1 MPFRFVHTAD
11 LHLDSPI
18 TSLALRNEELA
29 RLVRGATRRTL
40 ERIVDLSISE
50 QVDALLIAGDLY
62 DGSQTSM
69 ATALFLVGQMRRLE
83 AAGVRVFIIRGNH
96 DSQSQITRELTFPAN
111 VHVFDGRGRT
121 VRAGALANGREVH
134 VHGVSFGQ
142 PHAPSSLLPSFK
154 APVPDAI
161 NIGMLHT
168 SLAGSGR
175 HDNYAPVSVG
185 DLAAHGFDYW
195 ALGHIHQRAVHCEN
209 PMIVMPGIPQGRDIN
224 EADAKSVTLVT
235 VSDDGKFAVED
246 RFLAIAAF
254 ERLAVD
260 LGGVED
266 WTSML
271 RDVRAAVEQQKERAR
286 ADHLICRIMLFGTTP
301 LAWRLH
307 RDHDLLA
314 AELQAA
320 ADSVGD
326 SWIETV
332 ELSVVQPRGGE
343 AQADIGA
350 FAELAD
356 IIERE
361 ILPSH
366 AYREE
371 LRDVLAGLMS
381 QLPRDVRDLLGVEEA
396 DEAVLLASAAERGV
410 MEILPRLAAVQEGD
424 SV

>member
-18 TSLALRNEELA
+18 ASLAMRNGELA
-29 RLVRGATRRTL
+29 ELVRGATRRTL
-40 ERIVDLSISE
+40 ERIVDLCISE
-50 QVDALLIAGDLY
+50 QVDVLLIAGDLY

-69 ATALFLVGQMRRLE
+69 ATALFLVAQMRRLE
-83 AAGVRVFIIRGNH
+83 AADIRVFIIRGNH
-96 DSQSQITRELTFPAN
+96 DAQSQITRELTFPAN
-111 VHVFDGRGRT
+111 VQVFDGRGRT

-168 SLAGSGR
+168 SLAGSSR
-175 HDNYAPVSVG
+175 HDKYAPASVA
-185 DLAAHGFDYW
+185 DLVAHGFDYW

-235 VSDDGKFAVED
+235 VSDEGTFAAEE

-254 ERLAVD
+254 ERLTVD
-260 LGGVED
+260 LGSVED
-266 WTSML
+266 WASML
-271 RDVRAAVEQQKERAR
+271 RDIRAALEQRKERAR
-286 ADHLICRIMLFGTTP
+286 ADHLICRIMLSGTTP

-314 AELQAA
+314 AELQSVAE
-320 ADSVGD
+320 SVGD
-326 SWIETV
+326 CWIETV
-332 ELSVVQPRGGE
+332 ELSVVQPRGDE

-350 FAELAD
+350 FAELAE

-361 ILPSH
+361 IVPSH

-371 LRDVLAGLMS
+371 LRETLSGLMS
-381 QLPRDVRDLLGVEEA
+381 QLPREVRDLLGAEEA
-396 DEAVLLASAAERGV
+396 AEAALLASAAECGV
-410 MEILPRLAAVQEGD
+410 VEILPKLAAVGEGD
-424 SV
+424 SA